1 LNQGDEFAAA
11 LLQRIREARAALAA
25 AVESKDSS
33 AMPAALDELESALLL
48 ARENGIDVP
57 AVMDGPGEKDGS

>member
-1 LNQGDEFAAA
+1 LDQGDEFAAA
-11 LLQRIREARAALAA
+11 LRQRIRVARSALAA

-48 ARENGIDVP
+48 ARENGTDIP
-57 AVMDGPGEKDGS
+57 AAIAGPGEKDGS